1 LGQVFN
7 HLHLLAAVKELDE
20 LVDHVEHAVL
30 GLGINKQGAGCRVQG
45 AGCRV
50 QGAGCRVQGAGCRVQ
65 GLRLL
70 THDVFHYVGRGVPC
84 DVLPKW
90 MILPVFHHV
99 GRGVP
104 GAVLQ
109 TIEAVTPLAASYQ
122 GIPKL
127 LLLLQGL
134 GFRF

>member
-1 LGQVFN
+1 VAEVEMSPQDALGFQHYVASR
-7 HLHLLAAVKELDE
+7 H
-20 LVDHVEHAVL
+20 
-30 GLGINKQGAGCRVQG
+30 GLRVPFFK
-45 AGCRV
+45 
-50 QGAGCRVQGAGCRVQ
+50 VQGAGCRVQ